1 MHKGAPL
8 LALIGLAIMVGLSM
22 MRVRAAI
29 LIGIVATTI
38 LGWVTHLVPFAPAA
52 VNTSDVGKTIM
63 ALDLNGALHMG
74 ARLSGW
80 A

>member
-38 LGWVTHLVPFAPAA
+38 LGWVTHLVPLLPPP
-52 VNTSDVGKTIM
+52 
-63 ALDLNGALHMG
+63 
-74 ARLSGW
+74 
-80 A
+80 